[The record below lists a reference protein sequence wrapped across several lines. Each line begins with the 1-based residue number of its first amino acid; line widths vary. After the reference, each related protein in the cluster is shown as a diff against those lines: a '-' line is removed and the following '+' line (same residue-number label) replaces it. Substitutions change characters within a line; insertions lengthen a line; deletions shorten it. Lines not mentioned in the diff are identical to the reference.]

1 MNRQEALWALQ
12 QLDARAEQ
20 LRAEA
25 APLRRALDGD
35 PEAPDPRPPL
45 AIVRAERE
53 ALKGRLRAAER
64 EEETQR
70 ARAVAHERQLMGGTI
85 HNPKELSKLSQ
96 ELDHMRS
103 RIAVQVDGLLEMLE
117 AQEALDA
124 GIVAAERQAGLDRA
138 ALAGIERELE
148 GLASERTAV
157 WSDLTEAAQRLYA
170 KVSELRKPAV
180 VAIQGGACGGCRIP
194 VAPARLKLAR
204 GEEPITC
211 EVCNRILHLA

>member
-1 MNRQEALWALQ
+1 VNQQEALWALQ
-12 QLDARAEQ
+12 QLDTRAER
-20 LRAEA
+20 LREEA
-25 APLRRALDGD
+25 APLRRALEGD
-35 PEAPDPRPPL
+35 PGSPDPRPSL
-45 AIVRAERE
+45 AVLRAERE
-53 ALKGRLRAAER
+53 ALKGRLRVAER

-103 RIAVQVDGLLEMLE
+103 RMAVQVDGLLEMLE
-117 AQEALDA
+117 AQEALEA
-124 GIVAAERQAGLDRA
+124 SILAAEKQAAHDRA
-138 ALAGIERELE
+138 ALTGSERELE
-148 GLASERTAV
+148 GLASERAAV
-157 WSDLTEAAQRLYA
+157 WSDLSEVAQRLYA
-170 KVSELRKPAV
+170 KVSALRKPAV

-211 EVCNRILHLA
+211 EVCNRILHLT

>member
-1 MNRQEALWALQ
+1 VNRPEALWTLQ
-12 QLDARAEQ
+12 QLDTRAER
-20 LRAEA
+20 LREDA
-25 APLRRALDGD
+25 APLRRALEGD
-35 PEAPDPRPPL
+35 PEAPDPRPAL
-45 AIVRAERE
+45 TILLAERE

-103 RIAVQVDGLLEMLE
+103 RMAVQVDGLLEILE
-117 AQEALDA
+117 AQEALEA
-124 GIVAAERQAGLDRA
+124 GIRAAEKQAALDRA
-138 ALAGIERELE
+138 TLAGIERELE
-148 GLASERTAV
+148 DLASERAAV
-157 WSDLTEAAQRLYA
+157 WSDLSEAAQRLYA
-170 KVSELRKPAV
+170 KVSALRKPAV

-211 EVCNRILHLA
+211 EVCTRILYLA